1 VTETRRFT
9 PLELVDG
16 RPRWA
21 STDRAQV
28 WREVLRRRLATQRLT
43 GDAPST
49 AAEVV
54 RVLGCVQSQEYG
66 HALWSLGMR
75 TSGLT
80 VADVQAE
87 FDSGSF
93 LRTHI
98 LRPTWH
104 FVAAEDIRWILQV
117 TAPRVQR
124 LNQTI
129 YRQHGLDPA
138 TLERGLAIIIEELEG
153 GGHRTRVELGKALA
167 DRGLA
172 SQGTGLAYIVM
183 NAELAGVICSGP
195 IRGAQ
200 QTYALLDER
209 VPRTADALR
218 ASANR
223 APPHGGGASGG
234 VLSSAS
240 DDDGGGFQA
249 RCASSAGKGDIPEL
263 AARFFLGHGP
273 ASIQDLARWSS
284 LTVGQ
289 CRDALNVIKDQLGCM
304 SVEGEELWFDPAAPP
319 PGPVPGA
326 LLMPLYDEVTLSY
339 PVINFPQSAGHP
351 HQPGED
357 LFVGC
362 VIISETNVGLWR
374 RTLRG
379 RKMIMEVTV
388 SAGVLSRSRD
398 ILEAAAADLATFLGK
413 ELELTITS

>member
-1 VTETRRFT
+1 M

-21 STDRAQV
+21 STRPAQV
-28 WREVLRRRLATQRLT
+28 WREVLSRRLSTQRLT

-54 RVLGCVQSQEYG
+54 RMLGCVQSQEYG

-80 VADVQAE
+80 AADVQAE
-87 FDSGSF
+87 FDSGFF

-117 TAPRVQR
+117 TAPRVQK

-138 TLERGLAIIIEELEG
+138 TLEQGLAIIIEELEG
-153 GGHRTRVELGKALA
+153 RRYRTRVELARALA

-172 SQGTGLAYIVM
+172 SQGVGLAYIVM

-195 IRGAQ
+195 VRGAQ
-200 QTYALLDER
+200 QTYALLEER
-209 VPRTADALR
+209 VPRSTGADAR
-218 ASANR
+218 S
-223 APPHGGGASGG
+223 ASG
-234 VLSSAS
+234 
-240 DDDGGGFQA
+240 A
-249 RCASSAGKGDIPEL
+249 RRADIPEL

-273 ASIQDLARWSS
+273 ASLQDLARWSS

-289 CRDALNVIKDQLGCM
+289 CRDALDVIKDQLGCI

-326 LLMPLYDEVTLSY
+326 LLLPLYDELTLSY
-339 PVINFPQSAGHP
+339 PVINFPQSTGHP
-351 HQPGED
+351 HQRGED
-357 LFVGC
+357 LFIGC

-379 RKMIMEVTV
+379 RKMIMEITV
-388 SAGVLSRSRD
+388 SAGVLPKSRD

-413 ELELTITS
+413 ELELTISG

>member
-1 VTETRRFT
+1 VTETGRFT

-21 STDRAQV
+21 STRPAQV
-28 WREVLRRRLATQRLT
+28 WREVLSRRLATQRLT

-104 FVAAEDIRWILQV
+104 FVPAEDIRWILQV
-117 TAPRVQR
+117 TAPRIQK
-124 LNQTI
+124 LNQTV

-138 TLERGLAIIIEELEG
+138 TLERGLAIIIEQLEG
-153 GGHRTRVELGKALA
+153 GRYRTRAELGRALA
-167 DRGLA
+167 DRELA
-172 SQGTGLAYIVM
+172 SHGIGLAYIVM
-183 NAELAGVICSGP
+183 NTELAGVICSGP
-195 IRGAQ
+195 VRGTQ

-209 VPRTADALR
+209 VPRSTGADTLR

-223 APPHGGGASGG
+223 APRHGRGASGG

-240 DDDGGGFQA
+240 DDGGGFQA
-249 RCASSAGKGDIPEL
+249 SSARKGDIPEL

-284 LTVGQ
+284 LTIGQ
-289 CRDALNVIKDQLGCM
+289 CRNALDVIKDQLGCI
-304 SVEGEELWFDPAAPP
+304 SVEGEDLWFDPAAPP
-319 PGPVPGA
+319 PRPVPGA
-326 LLMPLYDEVTLSY
+326 LLMPLYDELTLSY
-339 PVINFPQSAGHP
+339 PLINFPQSTGHP

-379 RKMIMEVTV
+379 RKMIMEITV
-388 SAGVLSRSRD
+388 SAGVLPKSRD
-398 ILEAAAADLATFLGK
+398 ILEAAAADLATFVGK
-413 ELELTITS
+413 ELELTITG

>member
-1 VTETRRFT
+1 M

-21 STDRAQV
+21 STRPAQV
-28 WREVLRRRLATQRLT
+28 WREVLSRRLSTQRLT

-54 RVLGCVQSQEYG
+54 RMLGCVQSQEYG

-80 VADVQAE
+80 AADVQAE
-87 FDSGSF
+87 FDSGFF

-117 TAPRVQR
+117 TAPRVQK

-129 YRQHGLDPA
+129 YRQNGLDPA
-138 TLERGLAIIIEELEG
+138 TLEQGLAIIIEELEG
-153 GGHRTRVELGKALA
+153 RRYRTRVELARALA

-172 SQGTGLAYIVM
+172 SQGVGLAYIVM

-195 IRGAQ
+195 VRGAQ
-200 QTYALLDER
+200 QTYALLEER
-209 VPRTADALR
+209 VPRSTGADAR
-218 ASANR
+218 S
-223 APPHGGGASGG
+223 ASG
-234 VLSSAS
+234 
-240 DDDGGGFQA
+240 A
-249 RCASSAGKGDIPEL
+249 RRADIPEL
-263 AARFFLGHGP
+263 AARFFRGHGP
-273 ASIQDLARWSS
+273 ASLQDLARWSS

-289 CRDALNVIKDQLGCM
+289 CRDALDVIKDQLGCI

-326 LLMPLYDEVTLSY
+326 LLLPLYDELTLSY
-339 PVINFPQSAGHP
+339 PVINFPQSTGHP
-351 HQPGED
+351 HQRGED
-357 LFVGC
+357 LFIGC

-379 RKMIMEVTV
+379 RKMIMEITV
-388 SAGVLSRSRD
+388 SAGVLPKSRD

-413 ELELTITS
+413 ELELTISG

>member
-1 VTETRRFT
+1 M
-9 PLELVDG
+9 PPELVDG

-21 STDRAQV
+21 STRPAQV
-28 WREVLRRRLATQRLT
+28 WREVLSRRLATQRLT

-54 RVLGCVQSQEYG
+54 RMLGCVQSQEYG

-80 VADVQAE
+80 AADVQAE
-87 FDSGSF
+87 FDRGFF

-117 TAPRVQR
+117 TAPRVQK

-138 TLERGLAIIIEELEG
+138 TLEQGLAIIIEELEG
-153 GGHRTRVELGKALA
+153 RRYRTRVELARALA

-172 SQGTGLAYIVM
+172 SQGVGLAYIVM

-195 IRGAQ
+195 VRGAQ
-200 QTYALLDER
+200 QTYALLEER
-209 VPRTADALR
+209 VPRSRGADAR
-218 ASANR
+218 S
-223 APPHGGGASGG
+223 ASG
-234 VLSSAS
+234 
-240 DDDGGGFQA
+240 A
-249 RCASSAGKGDIPEL
+249 RRADIPEL
-263 AARFFLGHGP
+263 ATRFFLGHGP
-273 ASIQDLARWSS
+273 ASLQDLARWSS

-289 CRDALNVIKDQLGCM
+289 CRDALDVIKDQLGCI
-304 SVEGEELWFDPAAPP
+304 SVEGEELWFDPAAPL

-326 LLMPLYDEVTLSY
+326 LLLPLYDELTLSY
-339 PVINFPQSAGHP
+339 PVINFPQSTGHP
-351 HQPGED
+351 HQRGED
-357 LFVGC
+357 LFIGC

-379 RKMIMEVTV
+379 RKMIMEITV
-388 SAGVLSRSRD
+388 SAGVLPKSRD

-413 ELELTITS
+413 ELELTISG

>member
-1 VTETRRFT
+1 
-9 PLELVDG
+9 
-16 RPRWA
+16 
-21 STDRAQV
+21 
-28 WREVLRRRLATQRLT
+28 LT

-54 RVLGCVQSQEYG
+54 RMLGCVQSQEYG

-80 VADVQAE
+80 AADVQAE
-87 FDSGSF
+87 FDRGFF

-117 TAPRVQR
+117 TAPRVQK

-138 TLERGLAIIIEELEG
+138 TLEQGLAIIIEELEG
-153 GGHRTRVELGKALA
+153 RRYRTRVELARALA

-172 SQGTGLAYIVM
+172 SQGVGLAYIVM

-195 IRGAQ
+195 VRGAQ
-200 QTYALLDER
+200 QTYALLEER
-209 VPRTADALR
+209 VPRSRGADAR
-218 ASANR
+218 S
-223 APPHGGGASGG
+223 ASG
-234 VLSSAS
+234 
-240 DDDGGGFQA
+240 A
-249 RCASSAGKGDIPEL
+249 RRADIPEL

-273 ASIQDLARWSS
+273 ASLQDLARWSS

-289 CRDALNVIKDQLGCM
+289 CRDALDVIKDQLGCI

-326 LLMPLYDEVTLSY
+326 LLLPLYDELTLSY
-339 PVINFPQSAGHP
+339 PVINFPQSTGHP
-351 HQPGED
+351 HQRGED
-357 LFVGC
+357 LFIGC

-379 RKMIMEVTV
+379 RKMIMEITV
-388 SAGVLSRSRD
+388 SAGVLPKSRD
-398 ILEAAAADLATFLGK
+398 ILEAATADLATFLGK
-413 ELELTITS
+413 ELELTISG